1 MRARFLAAFLSAT
14 LVAGAL
20 APAAAQSAKRSER
33 SVKPPP
39 VTRPDR
45 TRNLDFLFG
54 ALKAAPDDVTAKAIE
69 ERIWTLWTAS
79 QSDTANLLMTRV
91 KTAIEAKDLDLAVKL
106 LDAIV
111 KVKPDYVE
119 AWNRRAT
126 IFYMKKDYGRALSD
140 IRQVLKREPR
150 HFGALAG
157 FGLILQDIGD
167 DKQALEVY
175 RRALALYPR
184 MERIPDL
191 VKSLQEKV
199 EGATSSGVRAVRSSI
214 ADGVRTDICDAEH
227 IRCTRRAERN
237 AGHDNDA
244 LPGFGETFLE
254 GNAARAVDHVI
265 LVMRILSDDTVHSPY
280 HREPPSGWYVGRQ
293 RNNRRPRSFA
303 RHPQSGRTGRCPADD
318 SCQIERIGNLAR
330 SVCDCVGAGRFR
342 FSALGGDDIPIKRVA
357 FDLLRNAVHCCDRL
371 QGKLSSRRFR

>member
-1 MRARFLAAFLSAT
+1 MRARFLAAFLMAT

-20 APAAAQSAKRSER
+20 APAAAQSPKRNER

-54 ALKAAPDDVTAKAIE
+54 ALKVAPDDVTAKAIE

-126 IFYMKKDYGRALSD
+126 IFYMKKDYGHALAD

-167 DKQALEVY
+167 DRQALEVY
-175 RRALALYPR
+175 RRALELYPR

-199 EGATSSGVRAVRSSI
+199 EGR
-214 ADGVRTDICDAEH
+214 DI
-227 IRCTRRAERN
+227 
-237 AGHDNDA
+237 
-244 LPGFGETFLE
+244 
-254 GNAARAVDHVI
+254 
-265 LVMRILSDDTVHSPY
+265 
-280 HREPPSGWYVGRQ
+280 
-293 RNNRRPRSFA
+293 
-303 RHPQSGRTGRCPADD
+303 
-318 SCQIERIGNLAR
+318 
-330 SVCDCVGAGRFR
+330 
-342 FSALGGDDIPIKRVA
+342 
-357 FDLLRNAVHCCDRL
+357 
-371 QGKLSSRRFR
+371 